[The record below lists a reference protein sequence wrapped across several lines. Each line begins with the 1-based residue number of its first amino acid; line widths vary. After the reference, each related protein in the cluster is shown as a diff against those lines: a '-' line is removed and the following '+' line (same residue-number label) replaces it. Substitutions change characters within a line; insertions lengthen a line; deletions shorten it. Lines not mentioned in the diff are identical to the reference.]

1 MATTNHP
8 RIYQIFPFCVFFF
21 KFLQNFPVLNNIV
34 QRTASP
40 KAPREE
46 NFCDLLKFSCCPTFT
61 WKSFIFWI
69 CIFNM
74 IYFII
79 ELAMSSNIKG
89 EFLEPDVKAIMDLG
103 AKYPYNMKRGYI
115 WLFVTPIF
123 LHANFMHILSN
134 TVSILLFGINLES
147 TIGIPRTIAIYFISG
162 ICGNMFSALITDSI
176 SVGASSCIF
185 GLLGSL
191 LAFLILNWEALR
203 PLGFVRCQLL
213 MMIIFILVL
222 NLMVGVGFKT
232 YIDNYA
238 HLGGLLGGLFL
249 GLFILTPMVVTAYE
263 RRMKILGAGLLILFV
278 FIGFLVF
285 YVARNPREVWVY

>member
-1 MATTNHP
+1 
-8 RIYQIFPFCVFFF
+8 
-21 KFLQNFPVLNNIV
+21 
-34 QRTASP
+34 
-40 KAPREE
+40 
-46 NFCDLLKFSCCPTFT
+46 
-61 WKSFIFWI
+61 
-69 CIFNM
+69 
-74 IYFII
+74 
-79 ELAMSSNIKG
+79 
-89 EFLEPDVKAIMDLG
+89 
-103 AKYPYNMKRGYI
+103 MKRGYV

-147 TIGIPRTIAIYFISG
+147 TIGIPRTIGIYFISG

-222 NLMVGVGFKT
+222 NLMVGVGFKA

-238 HLGGLLGGLFL
+238 HLGGLIGGLFF

-263 RRMKILGAGLLILFV
+263 RRMRIIGAGLLILFV

-285 YVARNPREVWVY
+285 YVARNPREAWVY